1 MAKFLKIESSDATN
15 PEVFIGIDEI
25 THIKR
30 DATNPDTEI
39 EIVYT
44 GGTCTVTF
52 TGNSAN
58 AETPVNVLKAFN
70 AALAAN
76 PGGVVSTVGKPL
88 VTAQVVQDPAGAGTA
103 IDGIMYITTP
113 AVYVTYTDVTF
124 A

>member
-1 MAKFLKIESSDATN
+1 MAKFLKIESSDDTN

-58 AETPVNVLKAFN
+58 SKTPVNVLKAFN

-88 VTAQVVQDPAGAGTA
+88 VTAQVIKDPAGNAT
-103 IDGIMYITTP
+103 IDGRMYIDAE
-113 AVYVTYTDVTF
+113 AVYVTYTDVAF

>member
-1 MAKFLKIESSDATN
+1 MAKFLKIESSDATD
-15 PEVFIGIDEI
+15 PEVFIGIDQI

-30 DATNPDTEI
+30 DASNPNTEI

-52 TGNSAN
+52 TGNAAN
-58 AETPVNVLKAFN
+58 SKTPVNVLKAFN

-88 VTAQVVQDPAGAGTA
+88 VTAQTFVGGAINGKLL
-103 IDGIMYITTP
+103 IDAE
-113 AVYVTYTDVTF
+113 AVYVTYTGVAF